1 MAQKSMSSSDS
12 QSLISNGDL
21 TRNSVKSSRITIF
34 VQSIQLSKASSL
46 TFSIE
51 DDWPIKII
59 QHSRGM
65 QSLNLRYGLSIG
77 CHEEGFCES
86 DYQGII

>member
-21 TRNSVKSSRITIF
+21 TRNSFKSSRITIF

-51 DDWPIKII
+51 DD
-59 QHSRGM
+59 
-65 QSLNLRYGLSIG
+65 
-77 CHEEGFCES
+77 
-86 DYQGII
+86 